1 LRIMTLLKKTYEK
14 ENLHW
19 EWELILERCNL
30 IEHASRN
37 FDFIPK
43 VKFINLDNELIYNQ
57 TLVEKHNFNK
67 IEKNEKLAILHY
79 FANNLQK
86 MTDFGLIHGDIKRSN
101 VVFDGIKLN
110 LIDWEPSF
118 KLYFEALIKIVL
130 KRMLIKK

>member
-1 LRIMTLLKKTYEK
+1 VIDYGGLDGVGVVKSCKYKCRRVASLMETILFENNDSVKKTYEI

-19 EWELILERCNL
+19 GW
-30 IEHASRN
+30 
-37 FDFIPK
+37 
-43 VKFINLDNELIYNQ
+43 ELIYNQ

-67 IEKNEKLAILHY
+67 IEKNEKLEILHY

-110 LIDWEPSF
+110 LIGSLF

>member
-1 LRIMTLLKKTYEK
+1 MTLLKKTYEK

-19 EWELILERCNL
+19 EWELILERSNL

-43 VKFINLDNELIYNQ
+43 VKFINLVNELIVNQ

-67 IEKNEKLAILHY
+67 IEKNEKLERLHY

-110 LIDWEPSF
+110 LIGS
-118 KLYFEALIKIVL
+118 LLLNSIL
-130 KRMLIKK
+130 RL

>member
-1 LRIMTLLKKTYEK
+1 MTLLKKTYEK
-14 ENLHW
+14 ENFHS
-19 EWELILERCNL
+19 ESELILERSNL

-67 IEKNEKLAILHY
+67 IEKNEKLERLHY

-110 LIDWEPSF
+110 LIGS
-118 KLYFEALIKIVL
+118 LLLNSIL
-130 KRMLIKK
+130 RL

>member
-1 LRIMTLLKKTYEK
+1 M
-14 ENLHW
+14 HW
-19 EWELILERCNL
+19 EWGLILEICNL

-37 FDFIPK
+37 FDFILK

-86 MTDFGLIHGDIKRSN
+86 MTDFGLVHGDIK
-101 VVFDGIKLN
+101 KAM
-110 LIDWEPSF
+110 SF
-118 KLYFEALIKIVL
+118 LMGLS
-130 KRMLIKK
+130 

>member
-1 LRIMTLLKKTYEK
+1 METNLFENNDSVKKTYEK

-19 EWELILERCNL
+19 EWGLILERCNL

-37 FDFIPK
+37 FDFILK

-67 IEKNEKLAILHY
+67 IEKNEKVAILHY

-86 MTDFGLIHGDIKRSN
+86 MTDFGLIYADIKRSN
-101 VVFDGIKLN
+101 VFFDGIKLN
-110 LIDWEPSF
+110 LIGS
-118 KLYFEALIKIVL
+118 LLLNSIL
-130 KRMLIKK
+130 RL

>member
-1 LRIMTLLKKTYEK
+1 METILFENNDSVKKTYEK

-19 EWELILERCNL
+19 EWELILERSNL

-67 IEKNEKLAILHY
+67 IEKNEKLERLHY

-110 LIDWEPSF
+110 LIGS
-118 KLYFEALIKIVL
+118 LLLNSIL
-130 KRMLIKK
+130 RL

>member
-1 LRIMTLLKKTYEK
+1 MTLLKKTYEK

-19 EWELILERCNL
+19 EWELILERSNL

-67 IEKNEKLAILHY
+67 LEKNENLAILHY

-110 LIDWEPSF
+110 LIGS
-118 KLYFEALIKIVL
+118 LLLNSIL
-130 KRMLIKK
+130 RL